1 MRAQLRRDT
10 DERMLL
16 KRVRILPACV
26 GDQLGELVSRDLVNR
41 PIEIVTRS
49 LRLGMLVTTIAH
61 MV

>member
-1 MRAQLRRDT
+1 
-10 DERMLL
+10 MLL

>member
-49 LRLGMLVTTIAH
+49 LWLGMLVTTIAH